1 VREFWDFVTG
11 NWARPRGRRASAW
24 VREYL
29 WRSTIFVMLRY
40 AKDISDDRTKLKLEN
55 RELRRRLEELEG

>member
-1 VREFWDFVTG
+1 
-11 NWARPRGRRASAW
+11 
-24 VREYL
+24 
-29 WRSTIFVMLRY
+29 MLRY